1 MLDNSPLFMDILSGR
16 RTMLLPNGYTLG
28 GVTRHWLLY
37 LLGDSAY
44 PRWAIFYRLTAA
56 PLTEKETYP
65 GQKQVTV
72 RKDVKRLFGCLQ
84 GRFHILRRK
93 RKEWKDETIVL
104 IADVCVIL
112 HNMIVRMWQSG
123 KLEEEAGDSG
133 GAHLVEEFC
142 MDAPAEV
149 AADQSPAPVQLPV
162 PAVGLVALLQRSRAV
177 MSESAY
183 IALTTA
189 MSDHVWSLRGEE

>member
-44 PRWAIFYRLTAA
+44 PRWAIFYRPTAA

-65 GQKQVTV
+65 GQRQVTV

-177 MSESAY
+177 MSESA
-183 IALTTA
+183 
-189 MSDHVWSLRGEE
+189 